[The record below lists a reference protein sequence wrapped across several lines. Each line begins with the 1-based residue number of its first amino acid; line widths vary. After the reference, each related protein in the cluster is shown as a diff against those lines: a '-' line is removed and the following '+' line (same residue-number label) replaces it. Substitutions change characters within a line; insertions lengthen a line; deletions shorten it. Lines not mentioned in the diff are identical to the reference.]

1 MITLYDLTGKND
13 LRFSPYCWR
22 VKYLLN
28 YRKIIYQTK
37 PTCFTDRLNNTFF
50 GDAKLPTIIDDN
62 IKITNSFDIAKHI
75 EDKYVSINKRIINS
89 ESKPS
94 LHFIN
99 HWSDHFLNP
108 SILERVAYDIMKI
121 LDTRDIEYFT
131 ESRSKRFGMH
141 PKDFQDKNIR
151 NSENNFHKCCNFL
164 DNILQTQSYLLGEN
178 ITYAEMIVLG
188 SLTWGEKV
196 SGNTKI
202 EKKFERLRAWK
213 DELDISLNN

>member
-1 MITLYDLTGKND
+1 
-13 LRFSPYCWR
+13 
-22 VKYLLN
+22 
-28 YRKIIYQTK
+28 
-37 PTCFTDRLNNTFF
+37 
-50 GDAKLPTIIDDN
+50 
-62 IKITNSFDIAKHI
+62 
-75 EDKYVSINKRIINS
+75 
-89 ESKPS
+89 
-94 LHFIN
+94 
-99 HWSDHFLNP
+99 
-108 SILERVAYDIMKI
+108 
-121 LDTRDIEYFT
+121 
-131 ESRSKRFGMH
+131 MH